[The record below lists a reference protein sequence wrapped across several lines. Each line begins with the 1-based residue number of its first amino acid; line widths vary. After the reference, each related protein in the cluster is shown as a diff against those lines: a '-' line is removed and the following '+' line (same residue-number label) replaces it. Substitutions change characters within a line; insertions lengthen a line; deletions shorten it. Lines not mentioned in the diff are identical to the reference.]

1 MTPPPYPPV
10 TAAAPPAT
18 AAPAVPAA
26 RPVTAAPPATAV
38 TSTQATVPK
47 PPQGGAN
54 DLDQSPSPEK
64 GTPLPQ
70 VSKAP
75 PGYGRCWGLLRPEWL
90 SNVSR
95 APYGPES
102 LKEASPV
109 PVQEE
114 GFAADGSV
122 PPPGSGRP
130 TSGPPNVI

>member
-1 MTPPPYPPV
+1 MTPIK
-10 TAAAPPAT
+10 
-18 AAPAVPAA
+18 VPA
-26 RPVTAAPPATAV
+26 
-38 TSTQATVPK
+38 PK
-47 PPQGGAN
+47 
-54 DLDQSPSPEK
+54 K
-64 GTPLPQ
+64 GCRCRRCPRRR
-70 VSKAP
+70 
-75 PGYGRCWGLLRPEWL
+75 PGYGRCWGLLRLEWP